1 MTGQVILQPGWLQ
14 SVSLHGTV
22 PAPRAAAGVRIQL
35 PHPGR
40 PAPYPTLL
48 IAIFDDSG
56 SVAGPVGSDPLSGRY
71 EEARR
76 AFEVVAKR
84 GAAHELGA
92 VLHFDTPCSSDVGP
106 VPLVRRGLLAI
117 RGGLRLPPDGAGSS
131 TLGPS
136 LERAYEI
143 AEAHPDHQATLV
155 VLSDFLLL
163 DPDPGS
169 VLIRLAEFPGIT
181 HAVVLGTQLAPGLL
195 PAPIRCTRITA
206 SDPSGALALALF
218 GSLVSHRTAVSNK
231 QPVPVRDGPVSISQ
245 RTQTARGERPVR
257 GLLRRRGL
265 EPPGESSG
273 E

>member
-1 MTGQVILQPGWLQ
+1 MTGQAILQPGWLQ
-14 SVSLHGTV
+14 AVGLRGTV
-22 PAPRAAAGVRIQL
+22 SAPRAAAGVRIQL

-48 IAIFDDSG
+48 IAVFDDSG

-84 GAAHELGA
+84 GATHELGA
-92 VLHFDTPCSSDVGP
+92 VLHFDTPCSSDIGP

-117 RGGLRLPPDGAGSS
+117 RGGLQLPPDGAGSS

-136 LERAYEI
+136 LERAFEI

-163 DPDPGS
+163 DPDPKP
-169 VLIRLAEFPGIT
+169 VLVRLAEFPGVV
-181 HAVVLGTQLAPGLL
+181 HGVVLGPQLPPGLL
-195 PAPIRCTRITA
+195 PAPIQCTRITA
-206 SDPSGALALALF
+206 SDPSGALASALF
-218 GSLVSHRTAVSNK
+218 GSLVSHRSGVSNK
-231 QPVPVRDGPVSISQ
+231 QPAPVGDGAVSISQ
-245 RTQTARGERPVR
+245 RTQATRRGRLVR
-257 GLLRRRGL
+257 GPLWRRGP
-265 EPPGESSG
+265 EPSGESSG